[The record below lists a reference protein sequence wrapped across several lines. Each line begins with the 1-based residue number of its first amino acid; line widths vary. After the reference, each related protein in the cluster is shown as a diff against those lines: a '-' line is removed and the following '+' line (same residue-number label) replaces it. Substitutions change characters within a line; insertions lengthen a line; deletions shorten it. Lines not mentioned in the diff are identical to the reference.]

1 MLGVAAHP
9 HHTPTLPKRL
19 RPGHNAQALAS
30 AWARRSPAGDFGVI
44 LACTLRLPR
53 NRQEETNGPPFVW

>member
-1 MLGVAAHP
+1 MVGVAAHP
-9 HHTPTLPKRL
+9 HHMPTLPERL
-19 RPGHNAQALAS
+19 RPGAQAS
-30 AWARRSPAGDFGVI
+30 APGWAGRYPAGDFGVI